1 MTRFVVGNKLRQD
14 FENGRSAT
22 RPTAAANMSQK
33 HSQNTPPKIFGEKPK
48 PLTDAEFSVKI
59 AKIAKIKF
67 KVFDERLTMKQL
79 PFQDPFWKPF
89 EPRDYASKSHFHVD
103 PAKKLDMSAENPMK
117 FISHVIN
124 DLLTFR
130 KR

>member
-1 MTRFVVGNKLRQD
+1 MDPLTVGDQPIKALYYYKFNVNFVSSLQHEYLDCIDIFSFNLDTIKMTRFVVGNKLRQD

-67 KVFDERLTMKQL
+67 KGRNIL
-79 PFQDPFWKPF
+79 
-89 EPRDYASKSHFHVD
+89 EPR
-103 PAKKLDMSAENPMK
+103 
-117 FISHVIN
+117 
-124 DLLTFR
+124 
-130 KR
+130 